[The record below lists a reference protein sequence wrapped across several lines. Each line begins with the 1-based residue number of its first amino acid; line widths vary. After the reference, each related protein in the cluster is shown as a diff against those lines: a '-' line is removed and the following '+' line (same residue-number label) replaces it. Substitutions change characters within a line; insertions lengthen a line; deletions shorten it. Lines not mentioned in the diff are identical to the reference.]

1 MESVMA
7 KKKKVKQ
14 PFYPVRPEDQKLL
27 DACRTLSYQRIMAA
41 IQAGGDVNALDKKHE
56 CAVIDILANAA
67 AWIQDQYRNDV
78 AMQENVLKIITQLL
92 ALGAKPDGVTCDD
105 TPLHIFSWVLYD
117 WNVCS
122 KLIKA
127 GAHINRVL
135 DEEETALDY
144 IAEEIQFLENSDEE
158 NRTADFGKLK
168 HLYEQMVR
176 HGALHY
182 EDLVQKK
189 AQYCLEKI
197 EGNFTE

>member
-1 MESVMA
+1 M
-7 KKKKVKQ
+7 
-14 PFYPVRPEDQKLL
+14 
-27 DACRTLSYQRIMAA
+27 
-41 IQAGGDVNALDKKHE
+41 
-56 CAVIDILANAA
+56 
-67 AWIQDQYRNDV
+67 
-78 AMQENVLKIITQLL
+78 LKIITQLL
-92 ALGAKPDGVTCDD
+92 ALGAKPDGATCDD

-158 NRTADFGKLK
+158 NRIADFGKLK

-182 EDLVQKK
+182 EDLMQRK